1 MRLPDTRTI
10 KAGLGERLSDRSIV
24 TRDNCE
30 VIIHWDESWGN
41 RRRLICLEFIESQP
55 PEVPVGVVMDGAV
68 YGVQPMAGEMNEL
81 IKALS
86 EPFERTGCLR
96 Q

>member
-1 MRLPDTRTI
+1 MR
-10 KAGLGERLSDRSIV
+10 AS
-24 TRDNCE
+24 
-30 VIIHWDESWGN
+30 
-41 RRRLICLEFIESQP
+41 P

-68 YGVQPMAGEMNEL
+68 YGVQPIAGEMNEL